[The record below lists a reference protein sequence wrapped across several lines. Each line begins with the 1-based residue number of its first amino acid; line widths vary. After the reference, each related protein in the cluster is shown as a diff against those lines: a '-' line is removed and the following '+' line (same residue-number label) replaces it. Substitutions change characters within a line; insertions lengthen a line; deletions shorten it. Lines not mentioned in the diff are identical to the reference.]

1 MLAAERQ
8 KKIVELINLRSS
20 MRVTELSEE
29 FSVTEETIRRDL
41 EKLEKNNELKR
52 SHGGAVTIKD
62 SLSEID
68 FNTRQ
73 ITNIEEKQKIANEA
87 VKLVKSGDRII
98 LDASTTAW
106 YMSKIIPDIPLVVIT
121 NSLKVAMELSQKEQ
135 VKIISTGGILLPKS
149 LSLVGPVAE
158 DTLDKYHV
166 TTAFISS
173 KGVNIESGLT
183 DSHEQQ
189 ALVKKKMLARAKKR
203 VLMVDSSKFNN
214 TDFATIA
221 NLNQITDCITDD
233 QIDEDLKKQLQKLN
247 VNMHIVSNFN
257 N

>member
-8 KKIVELINLRSS
+8 KKIVELVNLRSS

-41 EKLEKNNELKR
+41 EKLEKNNDLKR

-62 SLSEID
+62 SLNEID
-68 FNTRQ
+68 FNTRE
-73 ITNIEEKQKIANEA
+73 ITNVEEKQKIANEA

-106 YMSKIIPDIPLVVIT
+106 YMSKILPDIPLVVIT

-135 VKIISTGGILLPKS
+135 IKVISTGGILLPSS
-149 LSLVGPVAE
+149 LSLVGPVTE
-158 DTLDKYHV
+158 EVLEKYHV

-173 KGVNIESGLT
+173 KAVNIENGLT
-183 DSHEQQ
+183 DSNEQQ
-189 ALVKKKMLARAKKR
+189 ALVKKKMLSRATKK
-203 VLMVDSSKFNN
+203 VLMVDSTKFNQ

-221 NLNQITDCITDD
+221 SIEQITDCITDEK
-233 QIDEDLKKQLQKLN
+233 IDKNFKIQLQKLN
-247 VNMHIVSNFN
+247 VNVQIVSNFN